1 MILDKKLQIFL
12 AVAEAGS
19 FSQASKKFSLSQSV
33 ISFHIDT
40 LEGELGVKLF
50 ERHGRMISLTPDGE
64 YLFKEAKKL
73 ALAARQLEDNF
84 SEHSVVIARS
94 LRLAGCSLTCAF
106 TLPWILSDFRERH
119 PDVLFVFKTLSQ
131 DEMIEQIFSEE
142 IDFGFVGYPV
152 QSRKLNSQEC
162 YPDEIILVSNL
173 ESYPDQIPLSDLSD
187 YPLFWINTDHGLD
200 LLIRKELPE
209 AGMLIKK
216 LKICLEVEN
225 LSVLKTFVRTGMGM
239 AFLPKVTVL
248 DELKTGLLKEVKV
261 EGLKLKRDTC
271 MLYRKRKE
279 QREVMADFLK
289 FMDNR
294 SWAEAL
300 SA

>member
-12 AVAEAGS
+12 AVAETGS

-84 SEHSVVIARS
+84 SEHSAVIARS

-106 TLPWILSDFRERH
+106 TLPWTLSDFHKLH

-131 DEMIEQIFSEE
+131 DEMIEQIFNEE

-152 QSRKLNSQEC
+152 QNRKLNSLEC
-162 YPDEIILVSNL
+162 YPDEIILVSNP
-173 ESYPDQIPLSDLSD
+173 EAFPDQMPLRELSNH
-187 YPLFWINTDHGLD
+187 PLFWINTDSGLD

-216 LKICLEVEN
+216 LKIYLEVED
-225 LSVLKTFVRTGMGM
+225 LSVLKSFVRTGMGM
-239 AFLPKVTVL
+239 AFLPKVTVM
-248 DELKTGLLKEVKV
+248 DELNAGLLKEVKV
-261 EGLKLKRDTC
+261 EGLKLERTTC

-279 QREVMADFLK
+279 QREIMADFLK
-289 FMDNR
+289 FMENR
-294 SWAEAL
+294 SWVGILDA
-300 SA
+300 